1 MKQDLPDST
10 DSVKS
15 VGRWPSTTEQV
26 IKQNGACFHAL
37 VYPGNIKATGS
48 QRLCRCLACNSKVG
62 VKAILEPLRIRRNIH
77 QYMEIWTY
85 RTYMHLHVQCTYYY
99 RYIEI
104 RPMKTYRIKAGH
116 GRSSHGL
123 CGFFFTWSK
132 FITLSKKW
140 AHNITTKFPCCFP
153 TSSPNRPTA
162 SVTSSSTYMTTVAK
176 SNFKDPF
183 IILLAK
189 QHDGMSQGFWKL
201 FKSNHL
207 NPYAI
212 SLLSRTSLSCSFP
225 EVARTAVPQ
234 APAKT
239 SQGKLRSRGFP
250 NQFPHRPK
258 SSSHPEQSLQR
269 EAEGWKKTQKSSQK
283 VSHLLLSLHLRRWL
297 QAVPVDPV
305 GKDEWGAVMVELP
318 LASLS
323 AWKELPMRWR
333 A

>member
-1 MKQDLPDST
+1 
-10 DSVKS
+10 
-15 VGRWPSTTEQV
+15 
-26 IKQNGACFHAL
+26 
-37 VYPGNIKATGS
+37 
-48 QRLCRCLACNSKVG
+48 
-62 VKAILEPLRIRRNIH
+62 
-77 QYMEIWTY
+77 
-85 RTYMHLHVQCTYYY
+85 
-99 RYIEI
+99 
-104 RPMKTYRIKAGH
+104 
-116 GRSSHGL
+116 
-123 CGFFFTWSK
+123 
-132 FITLSKKW
+132 
-140 AHNITTKFPCCFP
+140 
-153 TSSPNRPTA
+153 
-162 SVTSSSTYMTTVAK
+162 MTTVAK